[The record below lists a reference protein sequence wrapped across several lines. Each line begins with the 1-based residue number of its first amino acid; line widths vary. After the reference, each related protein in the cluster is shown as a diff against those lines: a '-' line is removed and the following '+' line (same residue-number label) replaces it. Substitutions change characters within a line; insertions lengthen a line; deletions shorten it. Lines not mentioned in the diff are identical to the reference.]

1 MAMMKPQ
8 MIMRWER
15 RRQKVNR
22 VLRTADLPLDHQRH
36 GRRRKDMDMDRID
49 MEVRTVDVDGTK
61 ATKDAARQFR
71 ETAAGGTTVRTVG
84 TAGRHGNRRVV
95 DKVKEKAR
103 IPETTRLSRIR
114 EVFDMPPKM
123 IKFWNG
129 TS

>member
-1 MAMMKPQ
+1 
-8 MIMRWER
+8 MIVRWER

-22 VLRTADLPLDHQRH
+22 VLRTADLPLDHQQH
-36 GRRRKDMDMDRID
+36 VRRRKDMDRID
-49 MEVRTVDVDGTK
+49 MEVMTVDVDGTK
-61 ATKDAARQFR
+61 ATRDAARQFQ

-84 TAGRHGNRRVV
+84 TAGRHGTRRVV

-123 IKFWNG
+123 IKFRNG